1 MTIKNKLRIIL
12 LTSCLTLGYSNIT
25 LAADAV
31 DSTTTTATSLNTTT
45 TSDTTSIA
53 DGVTASGETNTIK
66 IGTQGATG
74 STTEIFIGSASGT
87 TTIDLVGDTAVDG
100 PLTVTG
106 ATTTA
111 GIANTGNISTTTL
124 TSTGNTTL
132 GSGSGSSLTFGSS
145 TGNST
150 VSFNNNRLQN
160 VADGV
165 AATDAVNKRQLDKV
179 ETNLSRGIASV
190 TAMANLPAVD
200 PGKKFNMGLGVGS
213 YNGENAASIGF
224 QSRIDNSTVL
234 KVSAASS
241 DKGDAAFGAGIG
253 ISF

>member
-1 MTIKNKLRIIL
+1 MHIKNKLRVML

-25 LAADAV
+25 LAADA
-31 DSTTTTATSLNTTT
+31 DDGTGTAATSLNTTVA
-45 TSDTTSIA
+45 TSTTSIA
-53 DGVTASGETNTIK
+53 DGVTANGNTNTIN

-74 STTEIFIGSASGT
+74 STTDITIGSTSGT
-87 TTIDLVGDTAVDG
+87 STIDLIGDTAVTG
-100 PLTVTG
+100 PFAVTG
-106 ATTTA
+106 TTTTA

-150 VSFNNNRLQN
+150 ISFNNNRLQN

-200 PGKKFNMGLGVGS
+200 SGKQFNMGFGLGS
-213 YNGENAASIGF
+213 YNGENAASVGF
-224 QSRIDNSTVL
+224 QARIDKSAIL

-241 DKGDAAFGAGIG
+241 DKGEAAFGAGIG

>member
-1 MTIKNKLRIIL
+1 MIIKNKLKVLL
-12 LTSCLTLGYSNIT
+12 LTTCLSLTLGFNGTSQSAEVDALGAAAAKATTLNGTPDVGNELTFVGNI
-25 LAADAV
+25 D
-31 DSTTTTATSLNTTT
+31 
-45 TSDTTSIA
+45 
-53 DGVTASGETNTIK
+53 
-66 IGTQGATG
+66 GAT
-74 STTEIFIGSASGT
+74 
-87 TTIDLVGDTAVDG
+87 TI
-100 PLTVTG
+100 TG
-106 ATTTA
+106 ATVGVSGNTTITGTLDVTA
-111 GIANTGNISTTTL
+111 GTSTTTL
-124 TSTGNTTL
+124 TTSGLATLASITSAGNATL
-132 GSGSGSSLTFGSS
+132 GSGAGSSLTFGSS

-150 VSFNNNRLQN
+150 ISFNNNRLQN

-200 PGKKFNMGLGVGS
+200 SGKKFNMGFGLGS

>member
-1 MTIKNKLRIIL
+1 MIIKNKLKVLL
-12 LTSCLTLGYSNIT
+12 LTTCLSLTLGFNGTSQSAEVDALGAAAAKATTLNGTPDVGNEPTFVGNI
-25 LAADAV
+25 D
-31 DSTTTTATSLNTTT
+31 
-45 TSDTTSIA
+45 
-53 DGVTASGETNTIK
+53 
-66 IGTQGATG
+66 GAT
-74 STTEIFIGSASGT
+74 
-87 TTIDLVGDTAVDG
+87 TI
-100 PLTVTG
+100 TG
-106 ATTTA
+106 ATVGVSGNTTITGTLDVTA
-111 GIANTGNISTTTL
+111 GTSTTTL
-124 TSTGNTTL
+124 TTSGLATVASITSAGNATL
-132 GSGSGSSLTFGSS
+132 GSGAGSSLTFGSS

-150 VSFNNNRLQN
+150 ISFNNNRLQN

-200 PGKKFNMGLGVGS
+200 SGKKFNMGFGLGS